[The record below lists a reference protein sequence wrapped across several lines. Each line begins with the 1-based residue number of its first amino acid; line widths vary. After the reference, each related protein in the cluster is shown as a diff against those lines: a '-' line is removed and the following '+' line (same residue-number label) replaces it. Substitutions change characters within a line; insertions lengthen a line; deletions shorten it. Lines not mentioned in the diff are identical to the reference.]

1 MRCNAAK
8 GQVIKTLKMDLADA
22 KSAQAKTEAY
32 EHKENDMK
40 TFQCPKMGAW
50 TSDRSV
56 CQDNC
61 RMHKSPSSHVM

>member
-1 MRCNAAK
+1 MRLPMHCNAAK

-32 EHKENDMK
+32 EDKENDMK

-50 TSDRSV
+50 TLST
-56 CQDNC
+56 
-61 RMHKSPSSHVM
+61 

>member
-32 EHKENDMK
+32 EDKENDMK
-40 TFQCPKMGAW
+40 TFQCPQMGAW
-50 TSDRSV
+50 T
-56 CQDNC
+56 
-61 RMHKSPSSHVM
+61 PST

>member
-22 KSAQAKTEAY
+22 RSAQAKTEAY
-32 EHKENDMK
+32 EAKENDMK

-50 TSDRSV
+50 T
-56 CQDNC
+56 
-61 RMHKSPSSHVM
+61 PST